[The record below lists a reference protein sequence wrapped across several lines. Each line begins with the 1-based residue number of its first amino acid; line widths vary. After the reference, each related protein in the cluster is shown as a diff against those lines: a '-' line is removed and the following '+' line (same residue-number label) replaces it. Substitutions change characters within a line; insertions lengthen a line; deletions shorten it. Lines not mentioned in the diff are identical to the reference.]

1 MNGRDGIVVSG
12 RASEANAEFYRQQ
25 GYLVA
30 PDLLSSAQ
38 VAELKRETVQIF
50 RGNRGYVEGL
60 RDVAGLSD
68 VEVLKSYVAIHFPHK
83 MSKLIAG
90 YMHHPAVVEIL
101 RQIVSP
107 NVKCMQSMLFV
118 KAPGKAGQS
127 WHQDEYYIPTRDR
140 SLVGAW
146 IALDDASIDNGCLRI
161 IPGSNRPGYIMRRI
175 AGRSAEFA
183 ESDTLDVSRYDPT
196 AIVPVEVKSGA
207 VVFFNGHTLHSST
220 RNRTTDAFRMALVY
234 HYMSAESML
243 PWDQD
248 GKQPLTE
255 DLRDIVMVAGEDPYA
270 WKGVIDVH
278 RPFLRSEAPKPRV

>member
-1 MNGRDGIVVSG
+1 VSSQDGIVSG
-12 RASEANAEFYRQQ
+12 QTNEANTGFYREQ
-25 GYLVA
+25 GYLVE
-30 PDLLSSAQ
+30 PDLLSRAQ
-38 VAELKRETVQIF
+38 VAELKRETVEIF
-50 RGNRGYVEGL
+50 RGNRGRVEGL
-60 RDVAGLSD
+60 LEVAGLSD
-68 VEVLKSYVAIHFPHK
+68 VEVLKRYVAIHFPHK
-83 MSKLIAG
+83 MSQLISR
-90 YMHHPAVVEIL
+90 YMNHPGVVEIL
-101 RQIVSP
+101 RRIVSA

-146 IALDDASIDNGCLRI
+146 IALDDASIRNGCLWI
-161 IPGSNRPGYIMRRI
+161 IPGSNKAGYIMRRI
-175 AGRSAEFA
+175 SGSSPEFA

-196 AIVPVEVKSGA
+196 TIVPVEVTSGS

-220 RNRTTDAFRMALVY
+220 LNKTPDAFRMALVY

-270 WKGVIDVH
+270 WKGTVDVH
-278 RPFLRSEAPKPRV
+278 RPFLRSEAPKPRA